1 MLRELI
7 RAEWDRRGLGVALLL
22 GLYLAVPL
30 RYAAALRGGL
40 SEPEVDGASGLAQFL
55 VLTIVIAAAAWGSGV
70 FTAERKTGWAY
81 VLSLPVDRV
90 RLFALRYLAGLA
102 WLALMVAAAALASFA
117 VAAAAADE
125 LPRFVYA
132 YPGPFAT
139 WLALAS
145 WMAYT
150 LGFAV
155 GVRWDQP
162 GRAFGLGLL
171 GLYLLALPVIGL
183 AAPLLEGPL
192 SPLRLVL
199 ENVMLLGS

>member
-7 RAEWDRRGLGVALLL
+7 RAEWDRRRLLLAVML

-30 RYAAALRGGL
+30 RYAAALDGGL
-40 SEPEVDGASGLAQFL
+40 TEPEVGRASGLAQLL
-55 VLTIVIAAAAWGSGV
+55 VVAIVVAAGAWGSG
-70 FTAERKTGWAY
+70 TWAPERKTGWAY
-81 VLSLPVDRV
+81 TLSLPVDRV
-90 RLFALRYLAGLA
+90 RFFALRYLAGLA
-102 WLALMVAAAALASFA
+102 WLAPIIAAAVLLSFA

-132 YPGPFAT
+132 YPGPFAA

-145 WMAYT
+145 WASYT
-150 LGFAV
+150 IGFAA

-162 GRAFGLGLL
+162 GRAMTLGML
-171 GLYLLALPVIGL
+171 GLYLLLLPIAGL

-192 SPLRLVL
+192 SPLRLIL
-199 ENVMLLGS
+199 EHVMLLGG